1 EIEYNILKDGDRH
14 LRGKIAE
21 EIFMK
26 VKDKIIPSEKLLFCS
41 TYDLRF
47 TLVRIPYS
55 EASKI
60 VSQYAL
66 GNDPLLLSY
75 NEAEEKLN
83 KFRKALGIN
92 IHKNNSLEE
101 LHNMTYLKN
110 TRILYLDRC
119 ILCLDK
125 GEIFVG
131 GFMSY
136 LRSSCLNKCL
146 ELGYISKKQFVYQE
160 FSDYVYQV
168 SNEEFR
174 GVLEDFLKADFQLNY
189 GNAFRVLLKLDET
202 SVKFLY
208 EVYGGKWFDLSHG
221 QLPFDY
227 IAVNDRGEKYLID
240 VTSVRGEYNPAGL
253 SKREKEIA
261 EQAKRI
267 GFRILVPTVKFLEDW
282 KVVVKLSEI

>member
-1 EIEYNILKDGDRH
+1 
-14 LRGKIAE
+14 
-21 EIFMK
+21 
-26 VKDKIIPSEKLLFCS
+26 
-41 TYDLRF
+41 
-47 TLVRIPYS
+47 
-55 EASKI
+55 
-60 VSQYAL
+60 
-66 GNDPLLLSY
+66 LLLSY

-101 LHNMTYLKN
+101 LHNITYLKN
-110 TRILYLDRC
+110 TRILHLDRC

-125 GEIFVG
+125 GEISVG
-131 GFMSY
+131 GLMFFFHDFY
-136 LRSSCLNKCL
+136 LCDSCLTKCL
-146 ELGYISKKQFVYQE
+146 ELGYISRSSLSIRCP
-160 FSDYVYQV
+160 SDYVYQV

-174 GVLEDFLKADFQLNY
+174 DVLKDFLKAVFQLNHR
-189 GNAFRVLLKLDET
+189 NAFRILSKLDET

-208 EVYGGKWFDLSHG
+208 EVYGGEWFDLSHG

>member
-1 EIEYNILKDGDRH
+1 MTQDIEYNILKDGDRH

-101 LHNMTYLKN
+101 LHNITYLKN
-110 TRILYLDRC
+110 TRILHLDRC

-125 GEIFVG
+125 GEISVG
-131 GFMSY
+131 GLMFFFHDFY
-136 LRSSCLNKCL
+136 LCDSCLTKCL
-146 ELGYISKKQFVYQE
+146 ELGYISRSSLSIRCP
-160 FSDYVYQV
+160 SDYVYQV

-174 GVLEDFLKADFQLNY
+174 DVLKDFLKAVFQLNHR
-189 GNAFRVLLKLDET
+189 NAFRILSKLDET

-208 EVYGGKWFDLSHG
+208 EVYGGEWFDLSHG

-227 IAVNDRGEKYLID
+227 IAVNDRGEKYL
-240 VTSVRGEYNPAGL
+240 
-253 SKREKEIA
+253 
-261 EQAKRI
+261 
-267 GFRILVPTVKFLEDW
+267 
-282 KVVVKLSEI
+282 